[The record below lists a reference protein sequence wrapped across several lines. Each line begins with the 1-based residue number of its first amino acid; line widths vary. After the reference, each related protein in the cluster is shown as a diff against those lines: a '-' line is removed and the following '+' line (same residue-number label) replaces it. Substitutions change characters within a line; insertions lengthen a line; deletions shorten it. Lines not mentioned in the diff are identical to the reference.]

1 MFLCQLYF
9 FVSWK
14 NSFFNLL
21 FLKLKM
27 LNLLINQLRSFLYI
41 NIHDLNGIPYNIELD
56 IIIKWSVCGKTR
68 SVIDFQQ
75 PRFQIRVQND
85 IHAQNLKT
93 HIILQIFRLT
103 RSIVMGQLGLG
114 WTQRFHKHYLDFLD
128 KFFSITAFFFQMTQ
142 NRRERS
148 FMAHICTSCFFVKHE
163 FGIVHIYCIVS
174 QMLTNL
180 KLLFYLHLWY
190 FGC

>member
-1 MFLCQLYF
+1 
-9 FVSWK
+9 
-14 NSFFNLL
+14 
-21 FLKLKM
+21 
-27 LNLLINQLRSFLYI
+27 
-41 NIHDLNGIPYNIELD
+41 
-56 IIIKWSVCGKTR
+56 
-68 SVIDFQQ
+68 
-75 PRFQIRVQND
+75 
-85 IHAQNLKT
+85 
-93 HIILQIFRLT
+93 
-103 RSIVMGQLGLG
+103 
-114 WTQRFHKHYLDFLD
+114 
-128 KFFSITAFFFQMTQ
+128 MTQ